1 MKRISLATAAFF
13 AFAAIGSAG
22 AADLPPA
29 PAYNAPVAT
38 PPPTYNWTGCYL
50 GAGGGFGMWNQD
62 ITAIGAIPAS
72 TAGGR
77 GYFGQGQVG
86 CDYQFNPGFLNAN
99 IVVGVFG
106 DGDLGSMKSH
116 TDIDIGGLTGQE
128 KETST
133 WAVGGRIGLL
143 VTPRFL
149 PYTSVGYTQAHFDQV
164 NLGGPG
170 GPGFIN
176 SQTYNGYF
184 IGTGFEYAFDF
195 LPGLF
200 LKNEYRFSS
209 YNSAT
214 LPIVATG
221 GGTIATLTS
230 SKYIQTFSTEL
241 VYRFNWFR

>member
-1 MKRISLATAAFF
+1 
-13 AFAAIGSAG
+13 
-22 AADLPPA
+22 
-29 PAYNAPVAT
+29 
-38 PPPTYNWTGCYL
+38 
-50 GAGGGFGMWNQD
+50 MWNQD

-86 CDYQFNPGFLNAN
+86 CDYQFNPGFFNAN

-106 DGDLGSMKSH
+106 DGDLGSMESH

-128 KETST
+128 KETSA

-176 SQTYNGYF
+176 
-184 IGTGFEYAFDF
+184 
-195 LPGLF
+195 
-200 LKNEYRFSS
+200 
-209 YNSAT
+209 
-214 LPIVATG
+214 
-221 GGTIATLTS
+221 
-230 SKYIQTFSTEL
+230 
-241 VYRFNWFR
+241 